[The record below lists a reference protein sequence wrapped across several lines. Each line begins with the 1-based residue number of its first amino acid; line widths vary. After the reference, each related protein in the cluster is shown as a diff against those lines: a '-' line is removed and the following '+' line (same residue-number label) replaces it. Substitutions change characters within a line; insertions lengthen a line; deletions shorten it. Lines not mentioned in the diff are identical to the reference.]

1 MTLIGRRRHGIARLS
16 FDLLLGAFLIAALL
30 LPLGCSFSA
39 SSKSSSDSSDSSA
52 SSSGSSASSSP
63 DSRETQYRND
73 VRDYTA
79 SYVKSGGRMEDF
91 KRRLGELARERDV
104 TNWEENTATYE
115 GIGRG
120 LGKAQASPVEV
131 QTYATNL
138 AGSDPKKA
146 EAIQKGYEA
155 EKS

>member
-1 MTLIGRRRHGIARLS
+1 MTPIGRGRQGIVGSS
-16 FDLLLGAFLIAALL
+16 FDFLLGALLVAALL

-39 SSKSSSDSSDSSA
+39 SSQSSSESSA
-52 SSSGSSASSSP
+52 SSSASSSP
-63 DSRETQYRND
+63 ASREEQYRDD

-91 KRRLGELARERDV
+91 KKRLGELAKARDI
-104 TNWEENTATYE
+104 TNWEENLATYE

-120 LGKAQASPVEV
+120 LGKAKASPVEL
-131 QTYATNL
+131 QTYTQNM

-146 EAIQKGYEA
+146 EAMKKGYEA
-155 EKS
+155 EKQ

>member
-1 MTLIGRRRHGIARLS
+1 MTPIGRGRQGIAGSS
-16 FDLLLGAFLIAALL
+16 FDLLLGALLVGALL

-39 SSKSSSDSSDSSA
+39 SSQSSSESSA
-52 SSSGSSASSSP
+52 SSSASSSP
-63 DSRETQYRND
+63 ASREEQYRSD

-91 KRRLGELARERDV
+91 KKRLGELAKERDI
-104 TNWEENTATYE
+104 TNWEENMVTYE

-120 LGKAQASPVEV
+120 LGKAKASPVEL
-131 QTYATNL
+131 QTYTQNL

-146 EAIQKGYEA
+146 EAVKKGYEA
-155 EKS
+155 EKA

>member
-1 MTLIGRRRHGIARLS
+1 MTPIGRGRQGIAGSS
-16 FDLLLGAFLIAALL
+16 FDLLLGALLVGALL

-39 SSKSSSDSSDSSA
+39 SSQSSSESSA
-52 SSSGSSASSSP
+52 SSSASSSP
-63 DSRETQYRND
+63 ASREEQYRSD

-91 KRRLGELARERDV
+91 KKRLGELAKERDI
-104 TNWEENTATYE
+104 TNWEENIATYE

-120 LGKAQASPVEV
+120 LGKAKASPVEL
-131 QTYATNL
+131 QTYTQNL

-146 EAIQKGYEA
+146 EAVKKGYEA

>member
-1 MTLIGRRRHGIARLS
+1 MTPIGWSFRGIAGPS
-16 FDLLLGAFLIAALL
+16 FHVVLGALLVATLL

-39 SSKSSSDSSDSSA
+39 SSKSSSDSSSESSA
-52 SSSGSSASSSP
+52 SSSASSSP
-63 DSRETQYRND
+63 ASREEQYRND

-91 KRRLGELARERDV
+91 KKRLGELAKERGI
-104 TNWEENTATYE
+104 TNWEENMATYE

-120 LGKAQASPVEV
+120 LGKAKASPLEV
-131 QTYATNL
+131 QTYTQNL

-146 EAIQKGYEA
+146 EAIRKGYDA
-155 EKS
+155 EK

>member
-1 MTLIGRRRHGIARLS
+1 MTPIGRGRQGIAGSS
-16 FDLLLGAFLIAALL
+16 FDLLLGALLVGALL

-39 SSKSSSDSSDSSA
+39 SSQSSSESSA
-52 SSSGSSASSSP
+52 SSSASSSP
-63 DSRETQYRND
+63 ASRVEQYRSD

-91 KRRLGELARERDV
+91 KKRLGELAKERDI
-104 TNWEENTATYE
+104 TNWEENIATYE

-120 LGKAQASPVEV
+120 LGKAKASPVEL
-131 QTYATNL
+131 QTYTQNL

-146 EAIQKGYEA
+146 EAVKKGYEA

>member
-1 MTLIGRRRHGIARLS
+1 TLIGRGRHGIAGSS
-16 FDLLLGAFLIAALL
+16 FHLLLGALLVAALL

-39 SSKSSSDSSDSSA
+39 SSKSSSDSSA
-52 SSSGSSASSSP
+52 SSSGSSSP

-91 KRRLGELARERDV
+91 KKRLGELARERDI

-120 LGKAQASPVEV
+120 VGKAQAR
-131 QTYATNL
+131 A
-138 AGSDPKKA
+138 A
-146 EAIQKGYEA
+146 EGRSSTKNQGGH
-155 EKS
+155 